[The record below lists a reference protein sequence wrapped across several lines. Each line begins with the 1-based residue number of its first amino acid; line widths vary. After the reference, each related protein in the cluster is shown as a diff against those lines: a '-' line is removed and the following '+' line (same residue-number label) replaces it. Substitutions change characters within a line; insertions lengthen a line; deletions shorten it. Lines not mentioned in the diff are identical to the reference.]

1 MERRKVTFKLYPS
14 EADAKRLRGWLCLHC
29 ELYNAALQERIE
41 AYRKAGKSISY
52 YDQQNTLPEIKATRP
67 EFNALGSHALQQTLR
82 RLDLAFQAFF
92 RRVKSG
98 ETAGFPRFKASKRFD
113 SFCYPDPAGWKL
125 QEGAGR
131 AATIRL
137 GSGQDTMMLRAR
149 GQHRFGVEAKPNDLT
164 VIRKNGGWYASITLR
179 VPETACARQR
189 TGEERRGVDFG
200 ITDWATFE
208 DGQTIENP
216 RWTREELPSLAALQQ
231 QRAKKKKGSLRYG
244 RLTQRIARK
253 HEPRDASAGHHRA
266 RIEACRGGHRDRCI
280 GIGGAAGE
288 GRGRIRIHLEGVV
301 RRAAGILVDGER
313 GAREDGRDDGVHRDV
328 RARNNLAD
336 RECAGGGD
344 GDRGAGV
351 GRIRVDGG
359 ERRRR
364 RNAVVRVG
372 VERGYAEHVRLQGTG
387 RAADATGAGATGG
400 VTIVARE
407 AGADADR
414 RDVRNDR
421 RIDERVR
428 GVPDAELAHGLGV
441 VDAQTEADGAADD
454 VRAIRRGSGDIL
466 AEVVTAEER
475 CAACEAV
482 KDRGRGRG
490 DLHGDSADGRRRV
503 EGDRGT
509 AKAVGRKKAECDV
522 AAALAHDF
530 GDRCANGIAV
540 DDDGAS

>member
-179 VPETACARQR
+179 APETACARQR

-253 HEPRDASAGHHRA
+253 HERLSHLRHDFIHKQTSKLVQQCAVIATEELKAKNMSRSA
-266 RIEACRGGHRDRCI
+266 
-280 GIGGAAGE
+280 
-288 GRGRIRIHLEGVV
+288 
-301 RRAAGILVDGER
+301 
-313 GAREDGRDDGVHRDV
+313 
-328 RARNNLAD
+328 
-336 RECAGGGD
+336 
-344 GDRGAGV
+344 
-351 GRIRVDGG
+351 
-359 ERRRR
+359 
-364 RNAVVRVG
+364 
-372 VERGYAEHVRLQGTG
+372 
-387 RAADATGAGATGG
+387 
-400 VTIVARE
+400 
-407 AGADADR
+407 
-414 RDVRNDR
+414 
-421 RIDERVR
+421 
-428 GVPDAELAHGLGV
+428 
-441 VDAQTEADGAADD
+441 
-454 VRAIRRGSGDIL
+454 
-466 AEVVTAEER
+466 
-475 CAACEAV
+475 
-482 KDRGRGRG
+482 
-490 DLHGDSADGRRRV
+490 
-503 EGDRGT
+503 RGT
-509 AKAVGRKKAECDV
+509 AEKPGKRVKQKSGLNREILSASFGMAHQMLAYKAVEAGTRLHVSNTRQLKPSQRCACCWEIVPKNLSQRVHVCPHCGHTALRDQNSALVVLIDAYTPGTGV
-522 AAALAHDF
+522 AARQKPLARQRAKSKSLTRETLTTTAH
-530 GDRCANGIAV
+530 AA
-540 DDDGAS
+540 